1 MKFSEY
7 ILFLISQRKK
17 EEVSENPQTILLNLV
32 PRIWKEYNPDNLQP
46 LDHKNQKTPPKI
58 FLVLAFGS
66 DRDAFHG
73 IHIDSTAKFTEK
85 KMG

>member
-7 ILFLISQRKK
+7 ILFPISQRKK

-46 LDHKNQKTPPKI
+46 LDHKNLQK
-58 FLVLAFGS
+58 FF
-66 DRDAFHG
+66 
-73 IHIDSTAKFTEK
+73 
-85 KMG
+85 